1 MKTSPRW
8 YTLTRK
14 QVVRFNPQNDK
25 LVLLNPPYPIL
36 VIPIRIIIDNVVV
49 FGILPVCED
58 ILEQMRIVAG

>member
-1 MKTSPRW
+1 MRTGI
-8 YTLTRK
+8 TLINVERLYEA
-14 QVVRFNPQNDK
+14 VNA
-25 LVLLNPPYPIL
+25 